1 MPSYSLPAV
10 LVICLVTAAG
20 LLVFLKRSLRYLQ
33 YFQQEEYEN
42 GRFFNWYLANKA
54 WDKIAS
60 PLVLIPLLA
69 AFFLKGWLLL
79 VVAFITEGIALFLV
93 HSEEDPLKAGKLTLK
108 MTDRVKR
115 IHRLATLFYVLAVA
129 ALTAA
134 VFYGAGGAETN
145 LAVAI
150 LIIQFLLIQSIPLWL
165 LFSNAALDPYE
176 KSLQENFANQ
186 ARAVLKDIDPTV
198 IGITGSY
205 GKTSTK
211 ILLKDIIGAVYPTFS
226 TPGSVNTYMGVT
238 RKIREEMKPEHKFAV
253 IEMGAYYEGSIKRM
267 CSLTPP
273 RCGIVT
279 TVGLA
284 HLERF
289 GSQETI
295 YRAKSEL
302 AQAIPEDGVLVVNG
316 DNAYTRKMA
325 QEFPKKTTL
334 LYGMDS
340 DSADLDARM
349 FDINYGEE
357 GTSFKIS
364 FKGEVH
370 EGFTRLLGRPMLE
383 NVLGAFTMACAVG
396 VPPEVAL
403 AVIRN
408 AKPESNRLELQRGQI
423 GILAHTNGTPPQEG
437 NIIRLNDA
445 YNSNPVGFG
454 AALEVLAQIPG
465 GRKILVTPGMIEL
478 GEMQFKEN
486 KACARNAASVC
497 DFVLVIGDTNSE
509 ALLEGLKEGGLAEEK
524 YRSFREMK
532 EALYFLATEYC
543 RSGDVVL
550 IENDL
555 PDLYEGVVKF

>member
-10 LVICLVTAAG
+10 LVICVVTAAG

-60 PLVLIPLLA
+60 PLVLIPLLG

-79 VVAFITEGIALFLV
+79 VVAIIIEGIALFLV
-93 HSEEDPLKAGKLTLK
+93 FSEEDPLKAGKLTLK

-253 IEMGAYYEGSIKRM
+253 IE
-267 CSLTPP
+267 
-273 RCGIVT
+273 
-279 TVGLA
+279 
-284 HLERF
+284 
-289 GSQETI
+289 
-295 YRAKSEL
+295 
-302 AQAIPEDGVLVVNG
+302 
-316 DNAYTRKMA
+316 
-325 QEFPKKTTL
+325 
-334 LYGMDS
+334 
-340 DSADLDARM
+340 
-349 FDINYGEE
+349 
-357 GTSFKIS
+357 
-364 FKGEVH
+364 
-370 EGFTRLLGRPMLE
+370 
-383 NVLGAFTMACAVG
+383 
-396 VPPEVAL
+396 
-403 AVIRN
+403 
-408 AKPESNRLELQRGQI
+408 
-423 GILAHTNGTPPQEG
+423 
-437 NIIRLNDA
+437 
-445 YNSNPVGFG
+445 
-454 AALEVLAQIPG
+454 
-465 GRKILVTPGMIEL
+465 
-478 GEMQFKEN
+478 
-486 KACARNAASVC
+486 
-497 DFVLVIGDTNSE
+497 
-509 ALLEGLKEGGLAEEK
+509 
-524 YRSFREMK
+524 
-532 EALYFLATEYC
+532 
-543 RSGDVVL
+543 
-550 IENDL
+550 
-555 PDLYEGVVKF
+555 

>member
-10 LVICLVTAAG
+10 LVICVVTAAG

-60 PLVLIPLLA
+60 PLVLIPLLG

-79 VVAFITEGIALFLV
+79 VVAIIIEGIALFLV
-93 HSEEDPLKAGKLTLK
+93 FSEEDPLKAGKLTLK

-325 QEFPKKTTL
+325 LEFPKKTTL

-370 EGFTRLLGRPMLE
+370 VSPDCSVVRCWRMSWVRLPWLARLGYPLR
-383 NVLGAFTMACAVG
+383 
-396 VPPEVAL
+396 
-403 AVIRN
+403 
-408 AKPESNRLELQRGQI
+408 
-423 GILAHTNGTPPQEG
+423 
-437 NIIRLNDA
+437 
-445 YNSNPVGFG
+445 
-454 AALEVLAQIPG
+454 
-465 GRKILVTPGMIEL
+465 
-478 GEMQFKEN
+478 
-486 KACARNAASVC
+486 
-497 DFVLVIGDTNSE
+497 
-509 ALLEGLKEGGLAEEK
+509 
-524 YRSFREMK
+524 
-532 EALYFLATEYC
+532 
-543 RSGDVVL
+543 
-550 IENDL
+550 
-555 PDLYEGVVKF
+555 